1 MTSSPPGAPP
11 VSIRVVDPADEVTLR
26 AVWRVARAAHDL
38 RPHNTYWAWE
48 PFAATQRTP
57 RSDLTTVL
65 LAAYDDQPADGAEG
79 GEGTVVGMVELQ
91 LFGEANPHLAA
102 ADLHVHPDHRR
113 RGVGTALL
121 AELERRVTEA
131 GRTAL
136 LMEVFV
142 TPGEPS
148 PGRELALRHGF
159 AVAMEEGFKAC
170 DLAATEDR
178 WDALEAE
185 AARHHEGYRILTW
198 QRRVPDDLMAAYC
211 RLQSVFLDEAPLGEM
226 EIQAEPWDAERVR
239 ERDDRLGGAGRHQI
253 GAVALAADGS
263 PAGLCELS
271 VAEADP
277 AVGMQGITLVLPEHR
292 GHRLGM
298 ALKIATQ
305 RALRSAEP
313 RCTHVF
319 TDNAD
324 VNVHMNAVNDQLGF
338 VTVEHLLEL
347 QKTWPR
353 G

>member
-1 MTSSPPGAPP
+1 M
-11 VSIRVVDPADEVTLR
+11 VQVRQVDPADETALR
-26 AVWRVARAAHDL
+26 AIWRVARAAHDL

-57 RSDLTTVL
+57 RSDLTTDL
-65 LAAYDDQPADGAEG
+65 LAAYDDQGS
-79 GEGTVVGMVELQ
+79 VVGMVELQ
-91 LFGEANPHLAA
+91 LFGAANPHLAA

-113 RGVGTALL
+113 LGVGTALL

-131 GRTAL
+131 ERTAL

-148 PGRELALRHGF
+148 PGREFALRHGF

-170 DLAATEDR
+170 DLQATEGR

-185 AARHHEGYRILTW
+185 AAQRHEGHEGHDGYRIVTW
-198 QRRVPDDLMAAYC
+198 QRRVPDDLVAAYC

-226 EIQAEPWDAERVR
+226 EIQAEPWDAKRVH
-239 ERDDRLGGAGRHQI
+239 ERDDRLEGAGRHQI

-277 AVGMQGITLVLPEHR
+277 AVGMQGITLVLPGHR

-305 RALRSAEP
+305 RALRRAEP

>member
-1 MTSSPPGAPP
+1 MSSAPTDRST
-11 VSIRVVDPADEVTLR
+11 VRIRQVDPADETALR
-26 AVWRVARAAHDL
+26 AVWRVAHAAHDL

-65 LAAYDDQPADGAEG
+65 LAAYDVQGS
-79 GEGTVVGMVELQ
+79 VVGMVELQ
-91 LFGEANPHLAA
+91 LFGAANPHLAA

-113 RGVGTALL
+113 LGAGTALL

-131 GRTAL
+131 ERTAL

-142 TPGEPS
+142 TPGESS

-170 DLAATEDR
+170 DLQATEGR
-178 WDALEAE
+178 WDALAVE
-185 AARHHEGYRILTW
+185 AARRHDGYRIVTW

-226 EIQAEPWDAERVR
+226 EIQAETWDTKRVH
-239 ERDDRLGGAGRHQI
+239 ERDDRLEGAGRHQI
-253 GAVALAADGS
+253 GAVALAPDGA

-271 VAEADP
+271 VAAADP

>member
-1 MTSSPPGAPP
+1 MSSSSPPRAS
-11 VSIRVVDPADEVTLR
+11 VSVRPVDPADETALH

-48 PFAATQRTP
+48 PFAAMQRTP
-57 RSDLTTVL
+57 RSDLDTVL
-65 LAAYDDQPADGAEG
+65 LAAYDDH
-79 GEGTVVGMVELQ
+79 GTAVGMVELQ
-91 LFGEANPHLAA
+91 LFGAANPHLAA

-113 RGVGTALL
+113 RGIGTALL

-131 GRTAL
+131 ERTAL

-142 TPGEPS
+142 TPGAPS
-148 PGRELALRHGF
+148 PGREFAQHHGYS
-159 AVAMEEGFKAC
+159 VAMEEGFKAC
-170 DLAATEDR
+170 DLRATEGR
-178 WDALEAE
+178 WAALESE
-185 AARHHEGYRILTW
+185 AARRHDGYRIVTW
-198 QRRVPDDLMAAYC
+198 QRRVPEDLVAAYC
-211 RLQSVFLDEAPLGEM
+211 RLQSVFLEEAPLGEM
-226 EIQAEPWDAERVR
+226 EIQAEAWDAKRVR
-239 ERDDRLGGAGRHQI
+239 ERDDRLEGAGRHQI
-253 GAVALAADGS
+253 GAVAVTADGS

-271 VAEADP
+271 VAQADP

-305 RALRSAEP
+305 RALRTAEP

-353 G
+353 AE

>member
-1 MTSSPPGAPP
+1 M
-11 VSIRVVDPADEVTLR
+11 SIAVVDPADDDVLR
-26 AVWRVARAAHDL
+26 AVWSVARAAHDL

-48 PFAATQRTP
+48 PFRATQRTP
-57 RSDLTTVL
+57 RSDLETVL
-65 LAAYDDQPADGAEG
+65 LAAYDDRGDDRGASG
-79 GEGTVVGMVELQ
+79 GPGAVVGMVELQ
-91 LFGEANPHLAA
+91 LFGQANPHLAA
-102 ADLHVHPDHRR
+102 ADLHVHPDHRG

-142 TPGEPS
+142 TPGETS
-148 PGRELALRHGF
+148 PGRDFGLRRGF
-159 AVAMEEGFKAC
+159 SVAMEEGFKAC
-170 DLAATEDR
+170 DLGATEDR

-185 AARHHEGYRILTW
+185 AAPRHDGYRLVTW
-198 QRRVPDDLMAAYC
+198 QRRVPEELMAAYC

-226 EIQAEPWDAERVR
+226 EIQAEPWDAKRVH
-239 ERDDRLGGAGRHQI
+239 ERDDRLAGAGRHQI
-253 GAVALAADGS
+253 GAVALAPDGS

-305 RALRSAEP
+305 RALRTAEP

-338 VTVEHLLEL
+338 ETVEHLLEL

-353 G
+353 D